1 MEIDT
6 LSIILWVLLAIAC
19 ALSSLLGV
27 VLAFHLFKY
36 STSSK
41 IATIATMTYAGV
53 SLALLFSLFALAF
66 SL

>member
-1 MEIDT
+1 METDT
-6 LSIILWVLLAIAC
+6 LSFVLWVVLTIAC
-19 ALSSLLGV
+19 AFSSLLGV

-41 IATIATMTYAGV
+41 IATIATVTYAGV
-53 SLALLFSLFALAF
+53 SIALLFSLFALAL

>member
-1 MEIDT
+1 METGT
-6 LSIILWVLLAIAC
+6 LSLLLWVVLALAC
-19 ALSSLLGV
+19 ALSSLLGL

-41 IATIATMTYAGV
+41 VALIATTAYAGV
-53 SLALLFSLFALAF
+53 SVVLLFSLFALAL